1 MEEIWK
7 DIKGFEGLYQV
18 SNIGRIKSLSRK
30 AICNSAC
37 NIKRLIKDKVLTTVA
52 SNKGYIFVS
61 LRDSNGNKYT
71 KRVHRLVAEAFID
84 NPNNYPI
91 INHKDCDRSNN
102 CVENLEWCT
111 YEYNNQYTFKMG
123 YRDSEE
129 TRRKKSLS
137 KIGKSLSD
145 ETKRKISESNKR
157 TKRNAN
163 QS

>member
-18 SNIGRIKSLSRK
+18 SNIGRIKSLSRE

-37 NIKRLIKDKVLTTVA
+37 NIKRLTKEKVLANVV
-52 SNKGYIFVS
+52 SNNGYIFTS

-91 INHKDCDRSNN
+91 INHKDCNRSNN

-111 YEYNNQYTFKMG
+111 YEYNVRYTFKMG
-123 YRDSEE
+123 YKDSEE
-129 TRRKKSLS
+129 TRLKKSLS
-137 KIGKSLSD
+137 KIGKPLSD
-145 ETKRKISESNKR
+145 ETKIKISESNKR
-157 TKRNAN
+157 NKRNAN
-163 QS
+163 IS